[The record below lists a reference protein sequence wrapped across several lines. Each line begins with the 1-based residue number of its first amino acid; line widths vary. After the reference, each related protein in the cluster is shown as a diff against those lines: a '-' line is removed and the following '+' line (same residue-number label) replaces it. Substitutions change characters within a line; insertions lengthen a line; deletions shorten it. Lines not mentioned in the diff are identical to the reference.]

1 MCGIIAYTG
10 PLNAKDIVLTGL
22 EQLEYRGYDSAGL
35 AIVNDDYDIQV
46 CKSIGK
52 VEALKAK
59 TLALSNDAHTG
70 MGHTRWATHGGVS
83 TTNAHP
89 HSAGKV
95 TLIHNGII
103 ENYQELIN
111 EYNLQTKLKS
121 QTDSEVVALVLNELY
136 NGDPIKSIYELVS
149 KLIGSYSFCIIF
161 EDKPHNIFCI
171 RRVSPL
177 VCAYSSSGALAA
189 SDLTALIPYT
199 KEYFIAPEDTII
211 CLDAYSIHVYDKEGQ
226 DLKVESLKVHWDVD
240 SAMKNGF
247 EHFML
252 KEIFE
257 QAEVFKNT
265 ILPRINKGLPD
276 FTDDNIDDTI
286 FKNCNKIHI
295 IACGSAVHT
304 GMAIKN
310 MIQEIVKIP
319 CLVSIASEFYNENP
333 IMDNKTLVLIISQ
346 SGETIDTLTALRLAK
361 NKGAKTLAIVNVK
374 GATIARESDYVLYT
388 HAGPEIAVA
397 STKAYMVQLAALYL
411 ILAKLAMEKG
421 VLKKNELIAFTNN
434 LIEVNSYLE
443 ESLKLKDSAKDIAK
457 YIINFNDVFFLG
469 RGLDYALALEG
480 ALKLKE
486 ISYIHAEAYAAGE
499 LKHGPIALIEN
510 GIPVIAIITQKD
522 LLSKSVSN
530 LREVKARGAYV
541 ILITNLEID
550 DINVY
555 DKKINI
561 SKCNDKFSI
570 FGSAVILQFISY
582 YASLYKGIDV
592 DKPRNLAKSVTV
604 E

>member
-1 MCGIIAYTG
+1 
-10 PLNAKDIVLTGL
+10 
-22 EQLEYRGYDSAGL
+22 
-35 AIVNDDYDIQV
+35 
-46 CKSIGK
+46 
-52 VEALKAK
+52 
-59 TLALSNDAHTG
+59 
-70 MGHTRWATHGGVS
+70 
-83 TTNAHP
+83 
-89 HSAGKV
+89 
-95 TLIHNGII
+95 
-103 ENYQELIN
+103 
-111 EYNLQTKLKS
+111 
-121 QTDSEVVALVLNELY
+121 
-136 NGDPIKSIYELVS
+136 
-149 KLIGSYSFCIIF
+149 
-161 EDKPHNIFCI
+161 
-171 RRVSPL
+171 
-177 VCAYSSSGALAA
+177 
-189 SDLTALIPYT
+189 
-199 KEYFIAPEDTII
+199 
-211 CLDAYSIHVYDKEGQ
+211 
-226 DLKVESLKVHWDVD
+226 
-240 SAMKNGF
+240 
-247 EHFML
+247 
-252 KEIFE
+252 
-257 QAEVFKNT
+257 
-265 ILPRINKGLPD
+265 
-276 FTDDNIDDTI
+276 
-286 FKNCNKIHI
+286 
-295 IACGSAVHT
+295 
-304 GMAIKN
+304 
-310 MIQEIVKIP
+310 
-319 CLVSIASEFYNENP
+319 
-333 IMDNKTLVLIISQ
+333 MDNKTLVLIISQ

-421 VLKKNELIAFTNN
+421 VLKKNELISFTNN
-434 LIEVNSYLE
+434 LIEVKSYIE

-550 DINVY
+550 DVNVY

-582 YASLYKGIDV
+582 YASIYKGIDV

>member
-1 MCGIIAYTG
+1 
-10 PLNAKDIVLTGL
+10 
-22 EQLEYRGYDSAGL
+22 
-35 AIVNDDYDIQV
+35 
-46 CKSIGK
+46 
-52 VEALKAK
+52 
-59 TLALSNDAHTG
+59 
-70 MGHTRWATHGGVS
+70 
-83 TTNAHP
+83 
-89 HSAGKV
+89 
-95 TLIHNGII
+95 
-103 ENYQELIN
+103 
-111 EYNLQTKLKS
+111 
-121 QTDSEVVALVLNELY
+121 
-136 NGDPIKSIYELVS
+136 
-149 KLIGSYSFCIIF
+149 
-161 EDKPHNIFCI
+161 
-171 RRVSPL
+171 
-177 VCAYSSSGALAA
+177 
-189 SDLTALIPYT
+189 
-199 KEYFIAPEDTII
+199 
-211 CLDAYSIHVYDKEGQ
+211 
-226 DLKVESLKVHWDVD
+226 
-240 SAMKNGF
+240 
-247 EHFML
+247 
-252 KEIFE
+252 
-257 QAEVFKNT
+257 
-265 ILPRINKGLPD
+265 
-276 FTDDNIDDTI
+276 
-286 FKNCNKIHI
+286 
-295 IACGSAVHT
+295 
-304 GMAIKN
+304 MAIKN
-310 MIQEIVKIP
+310 IIQENVKIP
-319 CLVSIASEFYNENP
+319 CLFSIASEFYNENP
-333 IMDNKTLVLIISQ
+333 IMDNKTLALIISQ

-434 LIEVNSYLE
+434 LIEVNSYIE

-550 DINVY
+550 DVNIY

-561 SKCNDKFSI
+561 SKCNDRFSI

-582 YASLYKGIDV
+582 YASIYKGIDV